1 LTFNAL
7 GEEYLAVGEL
17 EDAEAALKLAKKIRE
32 AASGQEFDAAV
43 TRENLGR
50 VYEKKGDWKGAKA
63 IREGGSDHV
72 TCSNENVS
80 VYLITVIIVL
90 DTLD

>member
-1 LTFNAL
+1 M
-7 GEEYLAVGEL
+7 GEL

-63 IREGGSDHV
+63 IREGGGNHV